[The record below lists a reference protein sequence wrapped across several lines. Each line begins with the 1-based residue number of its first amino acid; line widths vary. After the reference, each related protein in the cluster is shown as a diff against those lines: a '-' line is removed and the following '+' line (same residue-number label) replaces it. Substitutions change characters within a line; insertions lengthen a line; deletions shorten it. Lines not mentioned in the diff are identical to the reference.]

1 MTEKGHEFLARI
13 GKTKLRPG
21 GIEATD
27 WIIEK
32 ADIKPNSKVLE
43 VACNMGTTLIYI
55 AKKYGCDI
63 IGVDLDENAL
73 EKAKENIKENGLQEK
88 VKVMKAD
95 AFSLPFNDSS
105 FDVVIN
111 EAMLTM
117 LLRDKK
123 EIALKEYYRVL
134 KPGGV
139 LITQDVV
146 LFTDNADRAK
156 ELRIGLSRAI
166 HVNVEPLISEQ
177 WRERFEKVG
186 FKVEEKSGPMTLMSI
201 PGMLKDEGVSGAFNI
216 IRTGLKKE
224 NKEYFQNMRSYM
236 MDNKKEL
243 GYICFV
249 GRK

>member
-32 ADIKPNSKVLE
+32 ADIKPDSKVLE

-186 FKVEEKSGPMTLMSI
+186 FKVDEKSGPMTLMSI

>member
-32 ADIKPNSKVLE
+32 ADIKPDSKVLE